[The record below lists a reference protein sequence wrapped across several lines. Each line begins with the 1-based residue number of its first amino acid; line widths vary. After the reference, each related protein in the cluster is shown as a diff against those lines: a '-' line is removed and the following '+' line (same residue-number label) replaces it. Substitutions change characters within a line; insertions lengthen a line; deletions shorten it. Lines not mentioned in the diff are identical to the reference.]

1 MSFGV
6 LGPLAVW
13 TDDGRRIEV
22 TEPRMRALLADL
34 LAHGGGPVSMDR
46 LIDDLWGDR
55 PSRNP
60 VGTLQARVSQLR
72 RVLGGPGSIV
82 HTPAGYRLAIVEPQP
97 DPSPAEPDA
106 DRFRGGGD
114 ADRFRGGG
122 DADRFRDRF
131 RDRGDADPFHSGPD
145 SFRDRWRDAD
155 RFEDRHVLGRFGTGG
170 DAGRFR
176 IALDA
181 DRFLK
186 LAGRRS
192 AGPHERAAQLH
203 EALTLWRGPAYADL
217 ADEEFLRP
225 EIARLEEARLS
236 ALEEQAEVR
245 LALGEDVD
253 LADLVAQHPL
263 RERLR
268 AQHMTALYRGGR
280 QGEALAS
287 YDDLRERLA
296 GELGLDPTPELAALQ
311 AAILRQDPSL
321 TARPAHSN
329 LPSPLTE
336 LIGRDAELAQVRN
349 LLNTARLVTL
359 TGPGGVGKTRLA
371 LETARSLLD
380 ESPAFPD
387 GVWLVELGG
396 LADVAEAVADVLG
409 VRDDDTAPLPPRLAT
424 ALAAK
429 RALLV
434 IDNCEHLVEEA
445 AALVSALLRAAPGL
459 RVLATSREPLC
470 VTGEHVHMVPPL
482 TEPDAVRLF
491 IARADLKLNEPNATT
506 TPQPTTALDGPP
518 TPHLIATSAGPGGP
532 DAITAPGL
540 TPGPHSTAAFDSSTE
555 ATATSEA
562 TATIET
568 IETDPTSWPSRPNE
582 LDNRGEVGEAVAIIC
597 RRLDGIPLA
606 LELAATR
613 VRALGVRE
621 VAERLDDRFRLLS
634 SGMRDAP
641 SRQRTLRAVID
652 WSWDLLSGHE
662 RVVLRRL
669 AAHADGCTLEAA
681 EAICAEPGVDVVD
694 VLARLVDRSLVVVTT
709 GPRYRL
715 LESVAAY
722 CAERLAEAGEHRQ
735 IAARHARY
743 YTSLAERADLRGPG
757 QKQWLERLD
766 TETANLR
773 LALSGPEPLR
783 LVNALAWYWF
793 LRGRMG
799 EARRSLSTA
808 LSRTTP
814 TSAPRP
820 TDRPTTDRPTTG
832 GSATDG
838 SATRLPTTGLSV
850 TSAPA
855 ASPLAVDRPV
865 TATSATD
872 LSVTGPLVSSA
883 PAIGRPVSGVAAEAA
898 VASVWLAG
906 MALAV
911 GEVAPPVWEAELDVE
926 GRALAD
932 WFLTHVRWAYGDQVA
947 HEAAASRAL
956 AVFEVLGDR
965 WGIAAAL
972 SLRAKLAVGRADLT
986 AMERDGRRS
995 LELFSQLG
1003 DGWGRLEAMDA
1014 LDRLAE
1020 IRGDYAEAARL
1031 RVEQLRLAEELGFEV
1046 AFKLAGLGRVA
1057 LLAGQY
1063 ERADHYHERA
1073 RRLAVEQSY
1082 KAAEEHA
1089 VLGLA
1094 LSARRQGR
1102 YERAEGLLMPWLGWL
1117 REVRGTPGIAF
1128 LMAELGFAAEQRGD
1142 AGTALARQRD
1152 GYEAAQ
1158 TTGDPRAIALALE
1171 GLAGA
1176 LSLMAEQSQQRG
1188 QGERGDRFGQ
1198 YREAAGLLGVAAALR
1213 EAVGVPLPVPER
1225 ADVDRIAARLHK
1237 GMGEEAFD
1245 AARASGRGK
1254 LRDHFP
1260 GAVGAGPGVEA
1271 PAQGLHPLGH
1281 SDQAEP
1287 ASQTGEPGVGG

>member
-13 TDDGRRIEV
+13 TDDGGRIEV

-82 HTPAGYRLAIVEPQP
+82 HTPAGYRLATVA
-97 DPSPAEPDA
+97 DPLPTSTEPDA
-106 DRFRGGGD
+106 
-114 ADRFRGGG
+114 
-122 DADRFRDRF
+122 
-131 RDRGDADPFHSGPD
+131 FHSGPD
-145 SFRDRWRDAD
+145 PFRDRRRDAD
-155 RFEDRHVLGRFGTGG
+155 RFEGRHALGRSGAGGDAGRFRSGAGGDAGRFRSGAGG

-176 IALDA
+176 IAVDA
-181 DRFLK
+181 DRFLE
-186 LAGRRS
+186 LTGRRS
-192 AGPHERAAQLH
+192 ADPHERAAQLH

-311 AAILRQDPSL
+311 EAILRQDPSL
-321 TARPAHSN
+321 TARPPHSN

-336 LIGRDAELAQVRN
+336 LIGRDADLAQVRD

-371 LETARSLLD
+371 LETAHSLLD

-396 LADVAEAVADVLG
+396 IADVAEAIADVLG

-459 RVLATSREPLC
+459 RVLTTSREPLC
-470 VTGEHVHMVPPL
+470 VTGERVHAVPPL
-482 TEPDAVRLF
+482 TEPDAIRLF
-491 IARADLKLNEPNATT
+491 TSRADLKPNAT
-506 TPQPTTALDGPP
+506 PRPHPTTAP
-518 TPHLIATSAGPGGP
+518 
-532 DAITAPGL
+532 
-540 TPGPHSTAAFDSSTE
+540 DSSTAFDPTTGTVE
-555 ATATSEA
+555 TTTGPAATYATSR
-562 TATIET
+562 
-568 IETDPTSWPSRPNE
+568 PSRRNEPDGPN
-582 LDNRGEVGEAVAIIC
+582 DRDEVGEAVATIC

-669 AAHADGCTLEAA
+669 AVHADGCTLEAA

-722 CAERLAEAGEHRQ
+722 CAERLAEAGEHGQ
-735 IAARHARY
+735 ITARHAHF

-757 QKQWLERLD
+757 QRQWLERLD

-799 EARRSLSTA
+799 EARRSLATA

-814 TSAPRP
+814 TPPQCPPAHPA
-820 TDRPTTDRPTTG
+820 TDPLATDWPTTDRP
-832 GSATDG
+832 ATDRP
-838 SATRLPTTGLSV
+838 AT
-850 TSAPA
+850 
-855 ASPLAVDRPV
+855 DRPATDRPATDRPATGASASDASAVGLPATGSPV
-865 TATSATD
+865 TRGPVARSLVGDRPIGATSATD
-872 LSVTGPLVSSA
+872 LSVTGPLVTSA
-883 PAIGRPVSGVAAEAA
+883 PTVGHPVNGTAAEAA

-906 MALAV
+906 MALSV
-911 GEVAPPVWEAELDVE
+911 GEVAPPVREAELDVV

-932 WFLTHVRWAYGDQVA
+932 WFLTHVRWAYGDQAA

-956 AVFEVLGDR
+956 AAFEVLGDR

-972 SLRAKLAVGRADLT
+972 SLRAKLAVGRADLA

-1003 DGWGRLEAMDA
+1003 DGWGQLEAMDA

-1020 IRGDYAEAARL
+1020 IRGDHAEAARL

-1102 YERAEGLLMPWLGWL
+1102 YERAEELLMPWLGWL

-1176 LSLMAEQSQQRG
+1176 LSLMAEQVEHRGPARQVMQADQTEEADQTDQR
-1188 QGERGDRFGQ
+1188 
-1198 YREAAGLLGVAAALR
+1198 REAAGLLGVAAVLR
-1213 EAVGVPLPVPER
+1213 EAVGAPLPVPER
-1225 ADVDRIAARLHK
+1225 ADVDRIAARLRRA
-1237 GMGEEAFD
+1237 MGEEAFD
-1245 AARASGRGK
+1245 AARASGRRK

-1260 GAVGAGPGVEA
+1260 GAVGPGPGVEA
-1271 PAQGLHPLGH
+1271 AAQRLHPLGH

-1287 ASQTGEPGVGG
+1287 ASQTGQPRVGG